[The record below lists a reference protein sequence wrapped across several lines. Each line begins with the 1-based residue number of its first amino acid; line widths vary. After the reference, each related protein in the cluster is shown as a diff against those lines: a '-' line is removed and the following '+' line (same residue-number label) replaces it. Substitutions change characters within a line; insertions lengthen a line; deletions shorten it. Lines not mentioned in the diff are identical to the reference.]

1 MKANNVVD
9 SEKKK
14 IFAKMFNSIDL
25 VLRAIAVAMGIATV
39 TLMSLGTISIEDAV
53 VLLGIGVIAMA
64 LERMS

>member
-1 MKANNVVD
+1 MKVNNVVD
-9 SEKKK
+9 TEKKK
-14 IFAKMFNSIDL
+14 IFAKISNSIDL

-39 TLMSLGTISIEDAV
+39 PLMSLGTISIEDAV

>member
-1 MKANNVVD
+1 MKVNNVVD

-14 IFAKMFNSIDL
+14 IFAKMSNSVDL

-39 TLMSLGTISIEDAV
+39 TLMSLGTISIDDAV

>member
-9 SEKKK
+9 PEKKK

>member
-1 MKANNVVD
+1 MKVNNVVD

-14 IFAKMFNSIDL
+14 IFAKISNSVDL